1 MIERLFLF
9 QFPVLLCQ
17 FLLELFNLI
26 FLLFALSK
34 LFFNLFRHR
43 FVGSLIFLKRLLP
56 SSIFAA
62 DPKELSGYFCFSDL
76 HLFLHGIVSL
86 NISFHRST
94 LIQK

>member
-26 FLLFALSK
+26 FLLFALPK

-62 DPKELSGYFCFSDL
+62 DPKELMEQVRASMCVRL
-76 HLFLHGIVSL
+76 AEIKK
-86 NISFHRST
+86 
-94 LIQK
+94 QK